1 MTITGNGFIPAS
13 KVVATPD
20 LPLTT
25 TYVSFTQLTAAVPA
39 SAVAGAGSYAIRVT
53 NPGGL
58 LSPLPQTFTVKAP
71 TPVVSGLSPATAPAG
86 GSDFTLTVNGSSFTS
101 HAVVTWN
108 GTQLTTVVVSATQ
121 LTATVPAG
129 LLGTPGL
136 VSVAVT
142 NEGQTNSNAVSFTV
156 TGAGPVI
163 VSLNPTFATAGG
175 AAFTLTVKG
184 SGFAAGF
191 KVQWNSSALA
201 TTFQSDTQLTAAV
214 PANLIVAAGSVNITV
229 SGSGSA
235 SNAVAFVIAGT
246 TPTTS
251 TAGILNA
258 ASNVPAIAPGAL
270 ISIYGANLAGG
281 EVAAAAI
288 PLDTTLGGTTVTVN
302 GTAIPLLFVSA
313 GQINAQVPYETKT
326 GTAKLI
332 VQAGGAQSAEVSFPV
347 AATGPGVFTLQPTN
361 HVVAQNLPDFTLNG
375 ASAPTFP
382 GQYVTLY
389 VTGQGALDNP
399 VATGAGAPGNPLSL
413 PLAPVVVKIGGQLAE
428 VQFAGLAPGFVGLM
442 QINVKIPQLAAGEQT
457 VDVSVGTVSA
467 SQTMITVGA
476 K

>member
-1 MTITGNGFIPAS
+1 M
-13 KVVATPD
+13 
-20 LPLTT
+20 
-25 TYVSFTQLTAAVPA
+25 
-39 SAVAGAGSYAIRVT
+39 
-53 NPGGL
+53 
-58 LSPLPQTFTVKAP
+58 KAP

-214 PANLIVAAGSVNITV
+214 PANLIVAAGLGEHYGV
-229 SGSGSA
+229 GERERFERG
-235 SNAVAFVIAGT
+235 
-246 TPTTS
+246 
-251 TAGILNA
+251 GIRDRGDDA
-258 ASNVPAIAPGAL
+258 DDE
-270 ISIYGANLAGG
+270 YGGHF
-281 EVAAAAI
+281 EC
-288 PLDTTLGGTTVTVN
+288 
-302 GTAIPLLFVSA
+302 
-313 GQINAQVPYETKT
+313 
-326 GTAKLI
+326 
-332 VQAGGAQSAEVSFPV
+332 
-347 AATGPGVFTLQPTN
+347 
-361 HVVAQNLPDFTLNG
+361 
-375 ASAPTFP
+375 
-382 GQYVTLY
+382 
-389 VTGQGALDNP
+389 
-399 VATGAGAPGNPLSL
+399 
-413 PLAPVVVKIGGQLAE
+413 
-428 VQFAGLAPGFVGLM
+428 
-442 QINVKIPQLAAGEQT
+442 GEQCAGDRSGRADFDLRRESGGRRGRGGGDPAGYDAGRHDGHGERHGDPAA
-457 VDVSVGTVSA
+457 VRER
-467 SQTMITVGA
+467 GA
-476 K
+476 D